1 MSSDDVTPPSPVEK
15 KVPDDAEAMVSEA
28 RPLTYGEDGL
38 PPPPAYTAE
47 EERRLWRKIDMRII
61 PIATLM
67 YLVSYLDRGNIGTL
81 MSTSESIESGSPY
94 NTMQAT
100 RSCKGCSSNSISA
113 ARGITLLW

>member
-1 MSSDDVTPPSPVEK
+1 MSRDDMAPPSPVEK
-15 KVPDDAEAMVSEA
+15 KNVDDAEAMVSEA

-67 YLVSYLDRGNIGTL
+67 YLVSYLDRGNIGVL
-81 MSTSESIESGSPY
+81 MLNGD
-94 NTMQAT
+94 
-100 RSCKGCSSNSISA
+100 
-113 ARGITLLW
+113 ITQPGFA